1 MNINSGRYGYEQTD
15 FGDEKSIFADAY
27 HMHDG
32 SNGFRLLRQE

>member
-1 MNINSGRYGYEQTD
+1 MTINSRRYGYEQTD

-32 SNGFRLLRQE
+32 SNGIRLCCQE